1 MNLIKLGRNWKATLS
16 ANLLLA
22 GALAA
27 SVMANLAL
35 TTKLATMHERLVLVP
50 PMMTTETVV
59 GWNEASKNFFE
70 GWGLYAASM
79 IGSATPKTAGF
90 VAGHLEYIFD
100 KSIFQAVRTQLLS
113 IEKDPSF
120 ARTGS
125 VNVFTPK
132 TVTWE
137 ASTNRLFVSGQL
149 TSTAYRAR
157 TTTLAN
163 VPVTYQMSMR
173 MEAGAPKIT
182 TFTSY
187 IGAARTAKW
196 EREHPAEAQKLQRAA
211 DEKAAQILPQENEVL
226 KAIESGIG
234 SAQEIMEEGDG
245 AATTPASPTGK
256 PAAKPQAIGA
266 PAPRVAPQ
274 GPAPVRTPQSTA
286 QPSAN
291 GRTTSD
297 NL

>member
-1 MNLIKLGRNWKATLS
+1 MNLKKLGRDWKATLS
-16 ANLLLA
+16 ANLVLSLA
-22 GALAA
+22 LGA

-35 TTKLATMHERLVLVP
+35 STKLASTHERIVLVP
-50 PMMTTETVV
+50 PMMTNETVV

-90 VAGHLEYIFD
+90 VANHLEYIFD
-100 KSIFQAVRTQLLS
+100 KSIYQAVKTQLLS

-149 TSTAYRAR
+149 TSTAYRSR
-157 TTTLAN
+157 VTTLAN
-163 VPVTYQMSMR
+163 VPVTYQMSMK
-173 MEAGAPKIT
+173 MQAGAPKIT
-182 TFTSY
+182 SFTSY
-187 IGAARTAKW
+187 IGSARTLKW
-196 EREHPAEAQKLQRAA
+196 EREHPAEAQKLQKEQDTRAS
-211 DEKAAQILPQENEVL
+211 QILPQDSEVL
-226 KAIESGIG
+226 RAIESGQG
-234 SAQEIMEEGDG
+234 SAQEITEPAEGDTPVVPQG
-245 AATTPASPTGK
+245 IKAVKPQSVNATGRVI
-256 PAAKPQAIGA
+256 PAA
-266 PAPRVAPQ
+266 PAGQPNRAAVAP
-274 GPAPVRTPQSTA
+274 
-286 QPSAN
+286 SAGYN
-291 GRTTSD
+291 RASSD